1 MQSKRGYTSKDR
13 EKVQKQLKEE
23 REDPK
28 KKKKKQG
35 GGPPDGFLEEQQVD
49 EIAQA
54 SQEAQDVLAWRYK
67 RANQYNPREQ
77 FVPDADMIQLYKETE
92 VEDAR
97 KKDDKYFHDGEFYGD
112 EQKEKTQE
120 LLEADIADLMFLDD
134 PDEPGYWPPILHTW
148 DKESWGPKAPYY
160 MHERIDKDKRQQQQN
175 GNRPHSGV
183 PQSSNTSGNKNQ
195 QQQGGK
201 APSNP
206 ATWQEDGSGDS
217 PNKFY
222 IFPLTWDQIGTDW
235 TIVVLGKRRSGK
247 TVFIKSLC
255 GNYLRP
261 FFPRV
266 YVFTKSFYSGEY
278 AEFVPEAH
286 IYPGLTPDE
295 VDKKSGKGT
304 KEGGITVLAK
314 IFQMQKK
321 LKEASKA
328 GKFHGNMNCL
338 VIIDDCLSDGFRYQK
353 LIDEVFFEGRHMN
366 ICFIVTSQDFK
377 GVNPA
382 CTGEHLIYK
391 SGAISPPSIHYVESC
406 PPNDYYIYSGNA
418 DMCTQFRCR
427 SERDKEAVRTK
438 FCDFFKNDEEF
449 EALTGQ
455 ALQKKWH
462 SVSYM
467 QDKPHID
474 PRFTIFCGRPID
486 PGPFVL
492 GCKRWWKD
500 NQKQLVAI
508 INENP
513 ELSYLLDPNAD
524 WGIMGEEE
532 MNEELKHVPDG

>member
-1 MQSKRGYTSKDR
+1 MNTKRGYTSKDR
-13 EKVQKQLKEE
+13 QKVQKQMIEEE
-23 REDPK
+23 RDPRKRK
-28 KKKKKQG
+28 KKG
-35 GGPPDGFLEEQQVD
+35 GGPPDGFLEDEEVD
-49 EIAQA
+49 EIAEA
-54 SQEAQDVLAWRYK
+54 SQEAQDVLTWRYK
-67 RANQYNPREQ
+67 KENKYKPGEQYI
-77 FVPDADMIQLYKETE
+77 PDAEMIQLYKETE

-112 EQKEKTQE
+112 EQKEKTKE
-120 LLEADIADLMFLDD
+120 LLEAEIADLMFLDD
-134 PDEPGYWPPILHTW
+134 PDEPGYWPPILHSW
-148 DKESWGPKAPYY
+148 DKEAWGPKAPYY
-160 MHERIDKDKRQQQQN
+160 QYERVLTKTQ
-175 GNRPHSGV
+175 
-183 PQSSNTSGNKNQ
+183 Q
-195 QQQGGK
+195 QQQGVQGGGSRGGNSGTTQRQDNQK
-201 APSNP
+201 NNQTSQSNTGARGPSTYDN
-206 ATWQEDGSGDS
+206 SGEDS

-295 VDKKSGKGT
+295 VDKKSGKGL

-321 LKEASKA
+321 LKEACKA

-338 VIIDDCLSDGFRYQK
+338 IIIDDCLSDGFRYQK

-382 CTGEHLIYK
+382 CT
-391 SGAISPPSIHYVESC
+391 
-406 PPNDYYIYSGNA
+406 GNA

-474 PRFTIFCGRPID
+474 PRFTIFCGRPIE
-486 PGPFVL
+486 PGPFVM
-492 GCKRWWKD
+492 GCKRWWKE
-500 NQKQLVAI
+500 NQKQLLAI
-508 INENP
+508 VKNNP
-513 ELSYLLDPNAD
+513 ELAYLLQPNAD

-532 MNEELKHVPDG
+532 MDEEMKHVPDG

>member
-1 MQSKRGYTSKDR
+1 MSAPKKGYTSKDR
-13 EKVQKQLKEE
+13 EKVYQQMKDE
-23 REDPK
+23 RDPK
-28 KKKKKQG
+28 KNKKKKG
-35 GGPPDGFLEEQQVD
+35 GAPPDGFLEEEEVD
-49 EIAQA
+49 EIAQV

-67 RANQYNPREQ
+67 RANQYDPREQ
-77 FVPDADMIQLYKETE
+77 YVPDAEMIQLYKETE

-97 KKDDKYFHDGEFYGD
+97 KKDDRYFHDGEFYGD
-112 EQKEKTQE
+112 EQKQKTQE
-120 LLEADIADLMFLDD
+120 LLEADIADLMYLDD

-148 DKESWGPKAPYY
+148 DKDQWGPKPPYY
-160 MHERIDKDKRQQQQN
+160 MHEREDPKTQRQRGGQGGGVTKQSSGNGQQQQQKQQQQN
-175 GNRPHSGV
+175 GN
-183 PQSSNTSGNKNQ
+183 
-195 QQQGGK
+195 
-201 APSNP
+201 P
-206 ATWQEDGSGDS
+206 ATWDGGEDSK
-217 PNKFY
+217 NRFY

-295 VDKKSGKGT
+295 VDKKSGNAT

-338 VIIDDCLSDGFRYQK
+338 IIIDDCLSDGFRYQK

-382 CTGEHLIYK
+382 CT
-391 SGAISPPSIHYVESC
+391 
-406 PPNDYYIYSGNA
+406 GNA

-474 PRFTIFCGRPID
+474 PRFTIFCGRPIE
-486 PGPFVL
+486 PEPFVM
-492 GCKRWWKD
+492 GCKRWWKS
-500 NQKQLVAI
+500 NQKQLFAI
-508 INENP
+508 IKKNP
-513 ELSYLLDPNAD
+513 ELAYLIQPNAD

-532 MNEELKHVPDG
+532 MNEELHHVPDG

>member
-1 MQSKRGYTSKDR
+1 MSAPKKGYTSKDR
-13 EKVQKQLKEE
+13 EKVHQQMKEE
-23 REDPK
+23 RENPK
-28 KKKKKQG
+28 KKKKK
-35 GGPPDGFLEEQQVD
+35 GPPDGFLEEGEVD
-49 EIAQA
+49 EIAQV

-67 RANQYNPREQ
+67 RANQYDPREQ
-77 FVPDADMIQLYKETE
+77 YVPDAEMIQLYKETE

-97 KKDDKYFHDGEFYGD
+97 KKDDRYFHDGEFYGD
-112 EQKEKTQE
+112 EQKQKTQE
-120 LLEADIADLMFLDD
+120 LLEADIADLMYLDD

-148 DKESWGPKAPYY
+148 DKDQWGPKPPYY
-160 MHERIDKDKRQQQQN
+160 MHEREDPKTQRQRGGQGGGVTKQSSGNGQQQQQKQQQQN
-175 GNRPHSGV
+175 GN
-183 PQSSNTSGNKNQ
+183 
-195 QQQGGK
+195 
-201 APSNP
+201 P
-206 ATWQEDGSGDS
+206 ATWDGGEDSK
-217 PNKFY
+217 NRFY

-295 VDKKSGKGT
+295 VDKKSGNAT

-338 VIIDDCLSDGFRYQK
+338 IIIDDCLSDGFRYQK

-391 SGAISPPSIHYVESC
+391 AGVISPPNIHYVESC
-406 PPNDYYIYSGNA
+406 PPNDYYVYSGNA

-474 PRFTIFCGRPID
+474 PRFTIFCGRPIE
-486 PGPFVL
+486 PEPFVM
-492 GCKRWWKD
+492 GCKRWWKS
-500 NQKQLVAI
+500 NQKQLFAI
-508 INENP
+508 IKKNP
-513 ELSYLLDPNAD
+513 ELAYLVEPNAD

-532 MNEELKHVPDG
+532 MDEELHHVPDG

>member
-1 MQSKRGYTSKDR
+1 MQTKRGYTSKDR

-160 MHERIDKDKRQQQQN
+160 MHERIDKDKRQQQN
-175 GNRPHSGV
+175 GKRPHSGV

>member
-1 MQSKRGYTSKDR
+1 MQTKRGYTSKDR

-160 MHERIDKDKRQQQQN
+160 MHERIDKDKRQQQN
-175 GNRPHSGV
+175 GKRPHSGV

-295 VDKKSGKGT
+295 VDKKPGKGT